1 MTTFKELVEAA
12 QNKGLKF
19 EFYSMALDRW
29 GNDDFDS
36 HRKTKFMFEYKGN
49 YFWFWGYSD
58 EDFEIVSFQEKY
70 FPATGKFYKTWK
82 KEIEALKILGLY

>member
-1 MTTFKELVEAA
+1 
-12 QNKGLKF
+12 
-19 EFYSMALDRW
+19 
-29 GNDDFDS
+29 
-36 HRKTKFMFEYKGN
+36 MFEYKGN